1 MLKLEDEF
9 LEDDFL
15 EENFDI
21 EKNIENSIFDYAN
34 IVINNY
40 FNGRK
45 MYNGNEISSD
55 LLNLPYYS
63 KLVCESNICESVDK
77 CYEIIRENNFKKS
90 KESSIGMLAEDVK
103 YIVSLIKSMKRTVP
117 QEFIGGILLMH
128 LEIIEGLEIW

>member
-1 MLKLEDEF
+1 MLKLQDEF
-9 LEDDFL
+9 LEDEFI
-15 EENFDI
+15 EENFDL
-21 EKNIENSIFDYAN
+21 ENNIENGIFEYAN

-40 FNGRK
+40 FIGRT
-45 MYNGNEISSD
+45 MYNGNQISSS

-63 KLVCESNICESVDK
+63 KLVCESDICKSVDK

-90 KESSIGMLAEDVK
+90 KESSMGGLAEDVN

-117 QEFIGGILLMH
+117 REFIGGILLMH